1 MEANGQP
8 HAAAAFPSERSE
20 RSEYRERERQTD
32 RQTYEYSAC
41 TENCPNPED
50 GYTETD
56 PNEV

>member
-20 RSEYRERERQTD
+20 RSEYR
-32 RQTYEYSAC
+32 QTYEYSVC